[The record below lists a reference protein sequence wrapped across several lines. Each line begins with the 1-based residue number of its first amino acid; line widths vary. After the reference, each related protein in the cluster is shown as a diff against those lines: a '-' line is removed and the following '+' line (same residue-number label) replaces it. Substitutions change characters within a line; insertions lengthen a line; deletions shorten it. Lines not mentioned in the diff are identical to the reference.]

1 MDHRHGDARI
11 EVFGQLLDFLNR
23 LGSAHVHYALAHTR
37 PESVMVDISLPGW
50 RWEVEFMLDG
60 SIEIERYQSVS
71 GADDDRRL
79 LEELLANV
87 DLS

>member
-1 MDHRHGDARI
+1 MGTHEAG
-11 EVFGQLLDFLNR
+11 GR
-23 LGSAHVHYALAHTR
+23 LG

>member
-1 MDHRHGDARI
+1 
-11 EVFGQLLDFLNR
+11 
-23 LGSAHVHYALAHTR
+23 
-37 PESVMVDISLPGW
+37 MVDIALPGW

-87 DLS
+87 GLT